1 MSNEAAAFVIF
12 AIFGLLVLA
21 IIGERQK
28 SPLDQKRRFLPPEE
42 NPDVN
47 TRNWELHQKRL
58 EKFGRSKY
66 KGTTFYVG
74 PKGGVYYITYR
85 GTKVYC

>member
-1 MSNEAAAFVIF
+1 MSNMAATFVIF
-12 AIFGLLVLA
+12 AIFVLLVLA

-28 SPLDQKRRFLPPEE
+28 SPLDQKRRFLPPEK
-42 NPDVN
+42 NPDTN

-58 EKFGRSKY
+58 EIFCRSQC
-66 KGTTFYVG
+66 KGTTFYVC
-74 PKGGVYYITYR
+74 PKVGVYYITHR

>member
-1 MSNEAAAFVIF
+1 MSNTAATFVIF
-12 AIFGLLVLA
+12 AIFILLVLA

-28 SPLDQKRRFLPPEE
+28 SPLDQKKRFLPPEE
-42 NPDVN
+42 NPDTN

-58 EKFGRSKY
+58 EKFGRSQF

-74 PKGGVYYITYR
+74 PKGGVYYISYN
-85 GTKVYC
+85 GKKIY

>member
-1 MSNEAAAFVIF
+1 MSNEAAAYVIF
-12 AIFGLLVLA
+12 AIFGLLVLV

-47 TRNWELHQKRL
+47 TRN
-58 EKFGRSKY
+58 
-66 KGTTFYVG
+66 
-74 PKGGVYYITYR
+74 
-85 GTKVYC
+85 